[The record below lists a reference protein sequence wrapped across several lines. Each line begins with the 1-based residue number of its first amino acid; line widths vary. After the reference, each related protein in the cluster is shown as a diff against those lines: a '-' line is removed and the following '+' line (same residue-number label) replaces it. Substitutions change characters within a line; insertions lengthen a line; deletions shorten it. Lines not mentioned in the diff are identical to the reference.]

1 MKRARTATMVG
12 RTGSRLAAGLVVAA
26 LAATACSSTTG
37 DRATPGSAS
46 GGSIERTVARL
57 TVAVPA
63 YRGPVNL
70 FLGADDRMAELVYD
84 KLLAPSPYVAD
95 PQPWLAEE
103 VRQVDPSTVEARL
116 RTDVKWHDGVPFTP
130 EDVRFTFEF
139 MKASPTG
146 RFTHHVSD
154 VPTIDKVEV
163 VTPGPSGVADTVR
176 FTCAFPCPDLAT
188 VTLADLPIIPRHKWE
203 KVPPA
208 DAAKVEELPVG
219 TGPYRLT
226 ASDATSGYRFES
238 NEDYFRG
245 APLVKELV
253 MPVIADSSATFTAM
267 RTGEIDAA
275 LRAVPPELVTQL
287 GSGITVV
294 ATKPLQFVE
303 LRINYQRPPFEVAE
317 LRRALSLAID
327 RRDLLAT
334 VLLGQ
339 GRAADKGYPHP
350 DSPWTS
356 PTLSTPSDPAE
367 ARRLLDGLGFTD
379 RDGDGIRERPTGEKL
394 SYGAKVN
401 GAEPTHVR
409 AAELVAE
416 EFKAVG
422 VEMKVETLDAGGM
435 LALNRTRDFDFAIGE
450 IGAHGVA
457 DPTQFIMSHRSGYL
471 WQAPK
476 IPYPEWDS
484 LFERWKAAPTVSERK
499 AVSFEMQV
507 LFNRQPTSIPLYYPD
522 ENWAF
527 RADAFDGWVESP
539 GFGIVHKWSLLS
551 REASTAANAIT
562 QEFR

>member
-1 MKRARTATMVG
+1 MVVRACGATSA
-12 RTGSRLAAGLVVAA
+12 RFRLAAVLLTAA
-26 LAATACSSTTG
+26 LAAGACSTTADDG
-37 DRATPGSAS
+37 TPGTAAP
-46 GGSIERTVARL
+46 GSVERTVPRL
-57 TVAVPA
+57 TIAVPA

-84 KLLAPSPYVAD
+84 KLLAPSPYVAE
-95 PQPWLAEE
+95 PKPWLAQE

-116 RTDVKWHDGVPFTP
+116 RTDVKWHDGVAFTP
-130 EDVRFTFEF
+130 EDVKFTFEF

-154 VPTIDKVEV
+154 VPKIDTVEV
-163 VTPGPSGVADTVR
+163 VAPDTVR

-203 KVPPA
+203 NVVPA

-219 TGPYRLT
+219 TGPYRLV
-226 ASDATSGYRFES
+226 ASDATSGYRFEA
-238 NEDYFRG
+238 NEAYFQG
-245 APLVKELV
+245 PPLVKELV
-253 MPVIADSSATFTAM
+253 MPVIADVSATFTAM

-275 LRAVPPELVTQL
+275 LRAVPPELVGQL
-287 GSGITVV
+287 GAEIRVV

-303 LRINYQRPPFEVAE
+303 MRINYQRPPFGTAE

-327 RRDLLAT
+327 RQDLLAT
-334 VLLGQ
+334 VILGQ
-339 GRAADKGYPHP
+339 GRAADRGYPHP

-356 PTLSTPSDPAE
+356 PRLSTPSDPAE

-379 RDGDGIRERPTGEKL
+379 RDGDGVRETPTGEAL
-394 SYGAKVN
+394 SFGAKVN

-416 EFKAVG
+416 DLAAVG
-422 VEMKVETLDAGGM
+422 LAMRIETLDAGGM
-435 LALNRTRDFDFAIGE
+435 LALNRTRDFDVSISE

-471 WQAPK
+471 WQAPT
-476 IPYPEWDS
+476 IPYPEWDT
-484 LFERWKAAPTVSERK
+484 LFEQWKAATTVADRRV
-499 AVSFEMQV
+499 VSFEMQA

-539 GFGIVHKWSLLS
+539 GFGIVHKWSLLT
-551 REASTAANAIT
+551 REAATAANAIT